1 MPRHNADTWT
11 EDRVDRLKQLYV
23 EGYSCSQ
30 IARELGVVT
39 RNGVIGKVHR
49 LGLEKRGIP
58 KAQQKTRRFKHQNGR
73 RARKIS
79 LPPELYVCAEAPDIQ
94 PLNVNLVD
102 LSPNSCRYPYGNGPY
117 TFCGHPQLTS
127 SSYCREHTGYC
138 VEISQPHPNKPPASQ
153 PYRQRQELKT
163 RRSA

>member
-58 KAQQKTRRFKHQNGR
+58 KAQQKTRRFKHQTGRELKRQGNNRRRLNGR
-73 RARKIS
+73 APSDRRQQYPIS
-79 LPPELYVCAEAPDIQ
+79 ASKPKPELLEDAARRLLAP
-94 PLNVNLVD
+94 
-102 LSPNSCRYPYGNGPY
+102 R
-117 TFCGHPQLTS
+117 TLTG
-127 SSYCREHTGYC
+127 EIMGDPPVGYSAL
-138 VEISQPHPNKPPASQ
+138 E
-153 PYRQRQELKT
+153 
-163 RRSA
+163 RRT